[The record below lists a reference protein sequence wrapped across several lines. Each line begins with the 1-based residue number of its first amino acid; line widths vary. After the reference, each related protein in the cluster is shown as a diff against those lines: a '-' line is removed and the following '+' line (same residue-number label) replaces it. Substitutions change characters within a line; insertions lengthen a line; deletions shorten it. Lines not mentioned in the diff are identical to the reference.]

1 MDEETKD
8 FFKIF
13 EKSKFK
19 INPFTNKKINPNGEK
34 ANELRIY
41 FSKVICSSLERHP
54 GINPI
59 TWKLLSIPKYYEMR
73 EKYQCQNLIIKAYA
87 NFPENS
93 DIDRGDCKK
102 WLSNRTI
109 DPITGKKIKENT
121 KNYNKYLYQCLPES
135 DNIACSM
142 VTDQWLEYNDKRKYW
157 QAYNPY
163 TGRWIKESGQ
173 QYLKLRNDCT
183 DFLKKENKIM
193 SKAKFGKE
201 RENCLKYFENPKINP
216 ETGKEW
222 GDCKD
227 KSKIYISNQLNEFC
241 PDQYRIFTL
250 CFNQSIE
257 YINAGEFDPG
267 FILDKYLAGTVFSE
281 YIALLFLMKKHKN
294 DCSPLNANMADLNKY
309 GFDLFSIRSTWK
321 PIKYKKR
328 TWWKLWK
335 SRKQIQTRETLDKI
349 YWPYNFKE
357 RLPDCNN
364 DKSKRFI
371 FIMLTYWFP
380 SGGHAGSLLY
390 DKKNKVLERFEP
402 HGTWMYQYIDY
413 SKFDQKILN
422 KFKRLGI
429 KVKKYVLPISY
440 MNYSSLQDIEKKNLP
455 RLKIDPGGYCAY
467 WSLLYL
473 DQRMSKPEKTRD
485 EIMKYLKNKIDKAIE
500 NKKNPMEL
508 IVRQYASFFDKMY
521 KDIYKKL
528 SIMEVTY
535 ENIDDLVQ
543 NVIASYVVKYTL

>member
-1 MDEETKD
+1 MDLETID

-13 EKSKFK
+13 SKSKFK
-19 INPFTNKKINPNGEK
+19 INPITNKKIIPNGQK
-34 ANELRIY
+34 AYELREY
-41 FSKVICSSLERHP
+41 FSKEICSSLERHP

-59 TWKLLSIPKYYEMR
+59 TWKFLSIPKYYEIR
-73 EKYQCQNLIIKAYA
+73 EKYQCQTLIRKAYA

-109 DPITGKKIKENT
+109 DPITRKKLRYNT

-142 VTDQWLEYNDKRKYW
+142 ILGKKQLWYNKELEVL

-163 TGRWIKESGQ
+163 TGRWINEKGQ
-173 QYLKLRNDCT
+173 QYLKLKNDCT
-183 DFLKKENKIM
+183 DFLKKEKEII

-201 RENCLKYFENPKINP
+201 RENCLKYIENPKINP

-222 GDCKD
+222 EDCKD
-227 KSKIYISNQLNEFC
+227 EYKIKMYEQIFC
-241 PDQYRIFTL
+241 PDQDRIFSR
-250 CFNQSIE
+250 CFNNSIKYTQANAE
-257 YINAGEFDPG
+257 INV
-267 FILDKYLAGTVFSE
+267 LLNKYLSGSIFSQ

-294 DCSPLNANMADLNKY
+294 DCSPLNANMVDLNKY
-309 GFDLFSIRSTWK
+309 GFDLFSINSTWK
-321 PIKYKKR
+321 PQKYKKR
-328 TWWKLWK
+328 TWWKIWNPK
-335 SRKQIQTRETLDKI
+335 YIQTERETLDKL

-357 RLPDCNN
+357 RLQDCNN

-371 FIMLTYWFP
+371 FILLSYDFP
-380 SGGHAGSLLY
+380 DSAHAGALLY
-390 DKKNKVLERFEP
+390 EKKNKVLERFEP
-402 HGTWMYQYIDY
+402 HGTWLNEYIDY
-413 SKFDQKILN
+413 SKYDQKILN

-429 KVKKYVLPISY
+429 KVKKYILPITY
-440 MNYSSLQDIEKKNLP
+440 TNNQSLQDIEQDNLP

-473 DQRMSKPEKTRD
+473 DQRMSKPDKTRD
-485 EIMKYLKNKIDKAIE
+485 EIIKYLKNKIDKAIE

-508 IVRQYASFFDKMY
+508 IVRQYASFFDKIH
-521 KDIYKKL
+521 KDIFKKL
-528 SIMEVTY
+528 STVEVTY

-543 NVIASYVVKYTL
+543 NIIASYVVKYTL